1 MAGKDKY
8 GFRESFPRFL
18 KPDSELKA
26 KVGSGGIATDVV
38 SEAQNYLAA
47 RQTDVAPQLGTYL
60 LALEAG
66 IDEARNATTAKDQL
80 LPRIAK
86 PVMNLKATSGM
97 FGEMMLCRVSALV
110 LTFLE
115 DVRRLDADI
124 LLIMS
129 AYLKV
134 AKTLIHLKIR
144 SETDPAGQV
153 LLVEMRQACNRYYE
167 RQSAR

>member
-38 SEAQNYLAA
+38 AQAQDHRAA
-47 RQTDVAPQLGTYL
+47 LQTDVTPQLGTFL
-60 LALEAG
+60 LALQAG
-66 IDEARNATTAKDQL
+66 IDEARNATTAQEKL
-80 LPRIAK
+80 LPRITK

-115 DVRRLDADI
+115 DVRRLDGDV
-124 LLIMS
+124 LLIMA
-129 AYLKV
+129 AYLKI
-134 AKTLIHLKIR
+134 AKTLLHHRIR

-153 LLVEMRQACNRYYE
+153 LLVEIRRACTRYYE
-167 RQSAR
+167 RQSVR